1 MCGRYNVLTSAQG
14 FLDLLQILVRLDSS
28 LENTPRYNISPT
40 QGVLTVYRPYPN
52 SAVHLAELRWG
63 LIPHWAKE
71 MSIGNRLINA
81 RAETAAIKPAFRA
94 AYQSKRCL
102 IAADG
107 WYEWKKTNGHK
118 QPYNIRRQD
127 RLPFYFAGL
136 WESWKG
142 RVGEESVLL
151 YSCTILTAEACE
163 SLIALHPRM
172 PVVLAPEH
180 YEQWLDSGLTE
191 THSIQAII
199 QSRPMDIFEAYPVSN
214 CVNKPSD
221 NLPKCIEPISGE

>member
-28 LENTPRYNISPT
+28 LETTPRYNISPT
-40 QGVLTVYRPYPN
+40 QGVLTVYRPSLN
-52 SAVHLAELRWG
+52 SEAHMAELRWG

-107 WYEWKKTNGHK
+107 WYEWKKVNGHK

-142 RVGEESVLL
+142 RVGEEAVLL
-151 YSCTILTAEACE
+151 HSCTILTADACE
-163 SLIALHPRM
+163 SLKALHLRM

-191 THSIQAII
+191 AHAIQAMI
-199 QSRPMDIFEAYPVSN
+199 QSRPMDIFEAYPVSH
-214 CVNKPSD
+214 CVNKPSN
-221 NLPKCIEPISGE
+221 NLPQCIEPISGE